1 MRAFDWKFNFFKNST
16 ANVEPLRTIEEW
28 TYLLTYLNVEIVIN
42 LWNILL
48 LHIFVQFGKF
58 SWSSSPLLGR
68 FLLACRFEF
77 RWVQRISEQ
86 SWIWN
91 WKLRRRCSFVNFRR
105 LYWRAVWTVKIPPTY
120 QRRAGVQWRRHICN
134 TPMQICWQICWI
146 RYNKWRIWYQ
156 MSFDFMCHWINDL
169 ECVWLWFLSSDCLPG
184 FDSCFS
190 FTFSPIEGFW
200 YLVLD
205 TGH

>member
-1 MRAFDWKFNFFKNST
+1 MRAFDWKFNFFINST
-16 ANVEPLRTIEEW
+16 A
-28 TYLLTYLNVEIVIN
+28 NVEIVIN

-77 RWVQRISEQ
+77 RWVQWIGEQ

-91 WKLRRRCSFVNFRR
+91 WKLRRWCSFVNFRR

-146 RYNKWRIWYQ
+146 RYNKWSQ
-156 MSFDFMCHWINDL
+156 MSSDSMCHWIIDL
-169 ECVWLWFLSSDCLPG
+169 ECVWLTKCIKYSRNL
-184 FDSCFS
+184 
-190 FTFSPIEGFW
+190 
-200 YLVLD
+200 
-205 TGH
+205 